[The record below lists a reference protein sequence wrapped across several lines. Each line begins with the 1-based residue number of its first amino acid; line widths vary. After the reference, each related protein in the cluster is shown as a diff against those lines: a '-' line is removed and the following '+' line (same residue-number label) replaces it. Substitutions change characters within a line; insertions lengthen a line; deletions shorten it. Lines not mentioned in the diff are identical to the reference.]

1 VPVYTLPQVE
11 NLNFEKSKMAD
22 GHPFNKIK
30 IAISLQPFKLSRQNS
45 ARWCSAS
52 QHATKSW
59 KVEL

>member
-1 VPVYTLPQVE
+1 MPVYTLPQVE

-45 ARWCSAS
+45 AR
-52 QHATKSW
+52 
-59 KVEL
+59 